1 MLSYRQFRNSVSN
14 WDTDGVRGNIVIHT
28 AIIGAGPYGL
38 SLAAHLGAAVADFRI
53 FGRPMT
59 SWRENMPFGMMLKSD
74 GFASNLSAPDAQ
86 STLKAWC
93 TERGVEYDDEYIP
106 VPLSVFVDYADWFQ
120 KRYVPSLEEHQVI
133 SVAKSARGFILW
145 LDNGESLEAANVV
158 LAVGIPWFQ
167 NIPAS
172 LRDLPRELLSHS
184 FGHQALPQFSGKR
197 VLVLGAGASA
207 VNAAVMAQQDGV
219 DVALVT
225 RVPEI
230 QFHTP
235 PDPDA
240 VSWLRAIT
248 HPSSGI
254 GPGWRSFLC
263 TNAPRLFRRL
273 PDALRLRATKRHLG
287 PESGWYM
294 RGKLT
299 AQQYLNHTIEGARA
313 EGDRAVLIARNGE
326 GERVEIAADHIIAAT
341 GFKPDLRSLP
351 FLDSSLRE
359 EIAHLEHTPRLSDN
373 FETSV
378 PGLHVLGVL
387 AANSFGPLMRFMVG
401 AEYTSPRL
409 AAHLVKSRARAVA

>member
-1 MLSYRQFRNSVSN
+1 MI
-14 WDTDGVRGNIVIHT
+14 DT
-28 AIIGAGPYGL
+28 AIVGAGPYGL
-38 SLAAHLGAAVADFRI
+38 SLAAHLGAAGANFRI
-53 FGRPMT
+53 FGRPLT

-93 TERGVEYDDEYIP
+93 AERGVEYDDEYIP
-106 VPLSVFVDYADWFQ
+106 VPLSVFVEYAAWFQ
-120 KRYVPSLEEHQVI
+120 KRHVPSLEEHQVI
-133 SVAKSARGFILW
+133 SVARSSRGFILW

-167 NIPAS
+167 NMPACLS
-172 LRDLPRELLSHS
+172 GLPAQFLSHS
-184 FGHQALPQFSGKR
+184 FGHQELTQFSGKR
-197 VLVLGAGASA
+197 VLVLGAGSSA
-207 VNAAVMAQQDGV
+207 VNTAVMAQEADV

-225 RVPEI
+225 RADEI

-263 TNAPRLFRRL
+263 TNAPRLFRRM

-299 AQQYLNHTIEGARA
+299 AQQYLGHTIEDARVD
-313 EGDRAVLIARNGE
+313 GDRAVLVARNSE
-326 GERVEIAADHIIAAT
+326 GNRVEIIADHIIAAT
-341 GFKPDLRSLP
+341 GFKPDLRRLP
-351 FLDSSLRE
+351 FLDSSLRDA
-359 EIAHLEHTPRLSDN
+359 IAHLEHTPRLSGN

-401 AEYTSPRL
+401 AEYAAPRL
-409 AAHLVKSRARAVA
+409 AARLVKSATKSRAVA

>member
-1 MLSYRQFRNSVSN
+1 MIN
-14 WDTDGVRGNIVIHT
+14 T

-38 SLAAHLGAAVADFRI
+38 SLAAHLGAAGVDFRI

-93 TERGVEYDDEYIP
+93 AERGVEYDDEYIP
-106 VPLSVFVDYADWFQ
+106 VPLKVFVEYAAWFQ
-120 KRYVPSLEEHQVI
+120 KRYVPGLEEQQVV
-133 SVAKSARGFILW
+133 SLAKSRRGFTLW
-145 LDNGESLEAANVV
+145 LDNGTSLEAANVV
-158 LAVGIPWFQ
+158 LAVGINWFQ
-167 NIPAS
+167 HIPET
-172 LRDLPRELLSHS
+172 LRDLPGELLSHS
-184 FGHQALPQFSGKR
+184 FGHQALPQFAGKR

-207 VNAAVMAQQDGV
+207 VNAAVMAQEDGV

-240 VSWLRAIT
+240 VSWLKAIT

-263 TNAPRLFRRL
+263 SNAPRLFRRM
-273 PDALRLRATKRHLG
+273 PDAMRLRATSRHLG

-294 RGKLT
+294 RGKLK
-299 AQQYLNHTIEGARA
+299 AQQYLGHSIEGARID
-313 EGDRAVLIARNGE
+313 GGRAVLIARDSE
-326 GERVEIAADHIIAAT
+326 GGKVEIAADHIIAAT
-341 GFKPDLRSLP
+341 GFRPDLRRLP

-359 EIAHLEHTPRLSDN
+359 QITHLEQTPRLSDN

-378 PGLHVLGVL
+378 PGLYTLGLL
-387 AANSFGPLMRFMVG
+387 AANSFGPLLRFMVG

-409 AAHLVKSRARAVA
+409 AAHLVKARARAVA

>member
-1 MLSYRQFRNSVSN
+1 
-14 WDTDGVRGNIVIHT
+14 VIDT
-28 AIIGAGPYGL
+28 AIVGAGPYGL
-38 SLAAHLGAAVADFRI
+38 SLAAHLGAAGADFRI
-53 FGRPMT
+53 FGKPLT
-59 SWRENMPFGMMLKSD
+59 SWRENMPKGMMLKSD

-93 TERGVEYDDEYIP
+93 AERGIEYDDEYIP
-106 VPLSVFVDYADWFQ
+106 VPLSVFVEYAAWFQ
-120 KRYVPSLEEHQVI
+120 KRHVPSLEEHQVI
-133 SVAKSARGFILW
+133 SVARSCRGFTLW

-167 NIPAS
+167 NIPACLS
-172 LRDLPRELLSHS
+172 GLSSELLSHS
-184 FGHQALPQFSGKR
+184 FGHQELTRFSGKR
-197 VLVLGAGASA
+197 VLVLGAGSSA
-207 VNAAVMAQQDGV
+207 VNTAVMAQEADV

-225 RVPEI
+225 RADEI

-263 TNAPRLFRRL
+263 TNAPRLFRRM
-273 PDALRLRATKRHLG
+273 PDALRLRATRRHLG

-299 AQQYLNHTIEGARA
+299 AQQYLGHTIEGARA
-313 EGDRAVLIARNGE
+313 EGKRAVLVARNGE
-326 GERVEIAADHIIAAT
+326 GTKVEIAADHIIAAT
-341 GFKPDLRSLP
+341 GFKPDLRRLP
-351 FLDSSLRE
+351 FLESSLRE
-359 EIAHLEHTPRLSDN
+359 DIAHLEHTPRLSGN

-401 AEYTSPRL
+401 AEYAAPRL
-409 AAHLVKSRARAVA
+409 AARLVKSATKSRAVA

>member
-1 MLSYRQFRNSVSN
+1 MIN
-14 WDTDGVRGNIVIHT
+14 T

-38 SLAAHLGAAVADFRI
+38 SLAAHLGAAGVDFRI

-93 TERGVEYDDEYIP
+93 AERGVEYDDEYIP
-106 VPLSVFVDYADWFQ
+106 VPLKVFVEYAAWFQ
-120 KRYVPSLEEHQVI
+120 KRYVPGLEEQQVV
-133 SVAKSARGFILW
+133 SLAKSRRGFTLW
-145 LDNGESLEAANVV
+145 LDNGTSLEAANVV
-158 LAVGIPWFQ
+158 LAVGINWFQ
-167 NIPAS
+167 HIPET
-172 LRDLPRELLSHS
+172 LRDLPGELLSHS
-184 FGHQALPQFSGKR
+184 FGHQALPQFAGKR

-207 VNAAVMAQQDGV
+207 VNAAVMAQEDGV

-225 RVPEI
+225 RVPEV

-240 VSWLRAIT
+240 VSWLKAIT

-263 TNAPRLFRRL
+263 SNAPRLFRRM
-273 PDALRLRATKRHLG
+273 PDAMRLRATSRHLG

-294 RGKLT
+294 RGKLK
-299 AQQYLNHTIEGARA
+299 AQQYLGHSIEGARID
-313 EGDRAVLIARNGE
+313 GGRAVLIARDSE
-326 GERVEIAADHIIAAT
+326 GGKVEIAADHIIAAT
-341 GFKPDLRSLP
+341 GFRPDLRRLP

-359 EIAHLEHTPRLSDN
+359 QITHLEQTPRLSDN

-378 PGLHVLGVL
+378 PGLYTLGLL
-387 AANSFGPLMRFMVG
+387 AANSFGPLLRFMVG

-409 AAHLVKSRARAVA
+409 AAHLVKARARAVA

>member
-1 MLSYRQFRNSVSN
+1 
-14 WDTDGVRGNIVIHT
+14 VIDT
-28 AIIGAGPYGL
+28 AIVGAGPYGL
-38 SLAAHLGAAVADFRI
+38 SLAAHLGAAGASFRI
-53 FGRPMT
+53 FGKPLT
-59 SWRENMPFGMMLKSD
+59 SWRQNMPKGMMLKSD

-93 TERGVEYDDEYIP
+93 AERGVEYDDEYIP
-106 VPLSVFVDYADWFQ
+106 VPLSVFVEYAAWFQ
-120 KRYVPSLEEHQVI
+120 KRHVPSLEEHQVI
-133 SVAKSARGFILW
+133 SVAKSARGFTLW

-158 LAVGIPWFQ
+158 LAAGIPWFQ
-167 NIPAS
+167 NIPAPLSS
-172 LRDLPRELLSHS
+172 LPAELLSHS
-184 FGHQALPQFSGKR
+184 FGHQELSQFAGKR
-197 VLVLGAGASA
+197 VLVLGAGSSA
-207 VNAAVMAQQDGV
+207 VNTAVMAQEADV

-225 RVPEI
+225 RADEI

-263 TNAPRLFRRL
+263 TNAPHLFRRM

-299 AQQYLNHTIEGARA
+299 AQQYLGHTIEGART
-313 EGDRAVLIARNGE
+313 ERGRAVLIARNGE
-326 GERVEIAADHIIAAT
+326 DNRVEIAADHIIAAT
-341 GFKPDLRSLP
+341 GFKPDLRRLP
-351 FLDSSLRE
+351 FLESSLRDS
-359 EIAHLEHTPRLSDN
+359 IAHLEHTPRLSSN

-401 AEYTSPRL
+401 AEYAAPRL
-409 AAHLVKSRARAVA
+409 AARLVKSATKSRAVA

>member
-1 MLSYRQFRNSVSN
+1 MI
-14 WDTDGVRGNIVIHT
+14 DT

-38 SLAAHLGAAVADFRI
+38 SLAAHLRSAGADFRI

-59 SWRENMPFGMMLKSD
+59 SWRENMPHRMMLKSD
-74 GFASNLSAPDAQ
+74 GFASNLSAPDPS

-93 TERGVEYDDEYIP
+93 AERGVEYDDELIP
-106 VPLSVFVDYADWFQ
+106 VPLKIFVEYAAWFQ
-120 KRYVPSLEEHQVI
+120 KHYVPDLEEHQVI
-133 SVAKSARGFILW
+133 SVAKSRRGFTLW

-158 LAVGIPWFQ
+158 LAVGINWFQ
-167 NIPAS
+167 VIPAC
-172 LRDLPRELLSHS
+172 LQGLPPELLSHS
-184 FGHQALPQFSGKR
+184 FGHQALPQFAGKR
-197 VLVLGAGASA
+197 VVVLGAGASA
-207 VNAAVMAQQDGV
+207 VNAAVTAQEDGV
-219 DVALVT
+219 DVALLT

-240 VSWLRAIT
+240 VSWLRSIT

-273 PDALRLRATKRHLG
+273 PDALRLRATRRHLG

-299 AQQYLNHTIEGARA
+299 AQQYLGHTIEGARTD
-313 EGDRAVLIARNGE
+313 GGRAVLIAHNGE
-326 GERVEIAADHIIAAT
+326 GVKVEIAADHIIAAT
-341 GFKPDLRSLP
+341 GFKPDLRRLS
-351 FLDSSLRE
+351 FLDSSLRDS
-359 EIAHLEHTPRLSDN
+359 IAHLEHTPRLSDQ

-378 PGLHVLGVL
+378 PGLYALGLL
-387 AANSFGPLMRFMVG
+387 AANSFGPLLRFMVG

-409 AAHLVKSRARAVA
+409 AAHLVRTAARKAA